1 MTILKHNDQSGR
13 SMVEMLGV
21 LAIIGVLSVGGISG
35 YSKAMAKFKLVK
47 AQDQIT
53 MLLMNIRAAYAT
65 SPTYSG
71 LTSTVAAEYNLAPG
85 DMIVSTSSAT
95 KLYGAFGGEVT
106 VTTLGDSDNYFS
118 ITMNDLGKE
127 ACRSLGS
134 SDWGTDG
141 LIKMTINVSGDVSA
155 TCTTGQ
161 TASGN
166 WCVSEL
172 PAKLIDVN
180 SGCDQPQ
187 NFITWV
193 YY

>member
-141 LIKMTINVSGDVSA
+141 LVKMTINDADSA
-155 TCTTGQ
+155 ALTGC
-161 TASGN
+161 TASSYKT
-166 WCVSEL
+166 WCVADL

-180 SGCDQPQ
+180 SGCSKTQ
-187 NFITWV
+187 NSITWV